1 MDNNYPS
8 HHYNQEDLQK
18 IQELN
23 QKNQNYSDLFPN
35 NKFFSGLTAFVT
47 LADKNEKNYLNRIDP
62 KLMHENLDESKLRLE
77 SFFEEEVPLAHFE
90 ENYQRAQPT
99 QRKTSIFKNKRG
111 GINKIRPSFCESIE
125 HSVLELMESSNLNEY
140 EEFSKGEIMGH
151 LENLLFIEDKQENSS
166 QFMKLIENNFFQ
178 LLKRL
183 KLLQE
188 HNKLNLQLFVQT
200 LVSFGIIVIS
210 DFIKF
215 LKGCDGSFCFDLL
228 KKSNTNHNVN
238 SSNGHAKEENKSET
252 KVTIDSEAFS
262 TESFG
267 DKNLEKKN
275 RKIWTVSETERLKTL
290 VEKYYPYSIPP
301 EILESLS
308 KRMNRTIYSLQ
319 NKIQKLRKVNIKFD
333 EKKFNVKF
341 LLKKGFFFLKLKLKG

>member
-1 MDNNYPS
+1 MDNNYSS

-23 QKNQNYSDLFPN
+23 QKNQNFSDLFQN
-35 NKFFSGLTAFVT
+35 NKLFPGLTAFVT

-62 KLMHENLDESKLRLE
+62 KLMNENLDESKLRLE

-90 ENYQRAQPT
+90 ENFQRAQPA
-99 QRKTSIFKNKRG
+99 QRKTSMFKNKKG
-111 GINKIRPSFCESIE
+111 GINKILPSFCESIE

-183 KLLQE
+183 RLLQE
-188 HNKLNLQLFVQT
+188 HHKLNLQLFVQT

-228 KKSNTNHNVN
+228 KNSNTNHNVN
-238 SSNGHAKEENKSET
+238 SSNGHNKEENKSET
-252 KVTIDSEAFS
+252 KMTVDSEVFS
-262 TESFG
+262 TDSFG
-267 DKNLEKKN
+267 NLEKKN
-275 RKIWTVSETERLKTL
+275 RKPWTASETERLKTL

-308 KRMNRTIYSLQ
+308 KRMNRTIFSLQ
-319 NKIQKLRKVNIKFD
+319 NKIQKLKKVNIKFD
-333 EKKFNVKF
+333 EKKFNVSIFIEKSLF
-341 LLKKGFFFLKLKLKG
+341 TCVLDK